1 MKGWIL
7 EHFLCSCA
15 PCGGI
20 AVQNCVAVDVDVGG
34 HVVGGDG
41 GQQN

>member
-20 AVQNCVAVDVDVGG
+20 AVQNCVVVDIDVG
-34 HVVGGDG
+34 HVDGGDG
-41 GQQN
+41 GKQH